1 MSWQPSSRP
10 PLPPRPLSTYPSA
23 DFERQQ
29 QSNEGRSSRQSI
41 GSPPSVDYN
50 FQPMRYT
57 SSTPPPQ
64 FQSQHQTYQ
73 QQPQHTQYQPDRPP
87 QAGYTWNPRS
97 VSDSNTNR
105 ASIVRVSSCSFSVL
119 KLTRLVILSCSCI
132 VAPPAA
138 IPITYTGIIPANQLP
153 ITPTIRNRYQP
164 QLPHFRFGSGPTNSQ
179 TIFT

>member
-29 QSNEGRSSRQSI
+29 QSNGGRSSRQSI
-41 GSPPSVDYN
+41 GSPPSLDYN
-50 FQPMRYT
+50 FQPMGYT
-57 SSTPPPQ
+57 SPTPPPH

-87 QAGYTWNPRS
+87 QAGYNWNPRS

-105 ASIVRVSSCSFSVL
+105 ASIVRVSSCSLSITT
-119 KLTRLVILSCSCI
+119 LTRLVILSCTYI
-132 VAPPAA
+132 AAQPAA
-138 IPITYTGIIPANQLP
+138 IPVTYTGIIPANQLP

-164 QLPHFRFGSGPTNSQ
+164 QLPHFRFGSGSTHSQ
-179 TIFT
+179 AILA